1 MNVHDPRTDDD
12 LVAYLDGALEDEAA
26 AERVGTRLAVDPAFR
41 RRADELRAL
50 DDLLGA
56 LPATDARPGAVE
68 AAVAAAAAERAR
80 EGFRLRFRRA
90 ASAAVVLIAV
100 GVAWPLFGG
109 AEPSPLPTVVEP
121 AAAAELA
128 PFAALAPVEETEDE
142 LADVEADLALIERV
156 QNDYFS
162 D

>member
-1 MNVHDPRTDDD
+1 MNAHDPRTDDD
-12 LVAYLDGALEDEAA
+12 LVAFLDGALEDGAA
-26 AERVGTRLAVDPAFR
+26 ADRVRARLAVDPAFR

-56 LPATDARPGAVE
+56 LPAAVARPGAVE
-68 AAVAAAAAERAR
+68 AAVAAAAAESSR
-80 EGFRLRFRRA
+80 ERFRSRFRRA

-109 AEPSPLPTVVEP
+109 AEPSPTP
-121 AAAAELA
+121 AAGEHAAVAELA
-128 PFAALAPVEETEDE
+128 QFAALAPVEETEDE